1 MNIGFLYLLL
11 SFSPIKVCHSFFIF
25 PLSFCSS
32 WFLFVLFCGYLL
44 KLWKF
49 DFGTWYYLW
58 TMISVRVKK
67 NDNYV
72 QICNEPSLIPSL
84 TNPSPHWNPLSFLRS
99 SHRNLSFHEVQKH
112 LSLKL
117 PLTKLIP
124 SLTKRSSVTKLVLF
138 VLVMSALSMCLFSC
152 IGFLLLVCFKV
163 KFVFFRLVGY
173 VFFIWGFLKLR
184 N

>member
-67 NDNYV
+67 MTIMFKSV
-72 QICNEPSLIPSL
+72 
-84 TNPSPHWNPLSFLRS
+84 TNPLLFPLSRTHPLTETLSHSCAALTETFLSMKFKRISHWNSLSRSLFPLSRS
-99 SHRNLSFHEVQKH
+99 EAQS
-112 LSLKL
+112 
-117 PLTKLIP
+117 
-124 SLTKRSSVTKLVLF
+124 RS
-138 VLVMSALSMCLFSC
+138 LFSLFWWC
-152 IGFLLLVCFKV
+152 QPFPCVCFHV
-163 KFVFFRLVGY
+163 LDFCC
-173 VFFIWGFLKLR
+173 
-184 N
+184 